1 MSSRTKNTAGV
12 GIVKPSALAPSGGW
26 RSGAGQLAFWL
37 IAAVGTIV
45 LTVAWFWYGL
55 SFSEEMTEQCKSA
68 AANSSMA
75 GFGLA
80 FGGIP
85 LVIIHV
91 LTLVPM
97 LVIGAMYYSKRTSGV
112 VLAVVVVVAA
122 SGFGI
127 IVNELLWGGQLFT
140 MSAASSGCL

>member
-1 MSSRTKNTAGV
+1 MSRSGGSYSGTRA
-12 GIVKPSALAPSGGW
+12 VKQSALAPSGGW

-37 IAAVGTIV
+37 IAVAGTIV
-45 LTVAWFWYGL
+45 LCVGWFWYGL
-55 SFSEEMTEQCKSA
+55 SFSEEMTEQCRSV

-91 LTLVPM
+91 LTLVPL

-112 VLAVVVVVAA
+112 ALAVFVVAAA

-127 IVNELLWGGQLFT
+127 IVNELLWEGQLFT